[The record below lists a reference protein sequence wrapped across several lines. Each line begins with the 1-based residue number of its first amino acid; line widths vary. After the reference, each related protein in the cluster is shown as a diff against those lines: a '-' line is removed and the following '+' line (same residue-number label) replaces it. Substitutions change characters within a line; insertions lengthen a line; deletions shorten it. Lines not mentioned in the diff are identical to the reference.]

1 MVTAPAAANPVFRKL
16 RRFGELLITLPSFV
30 IFVPPSQRFVGVALV
45 ADSVILVGPFFA
57 HYAIDSDFRQT

>member
-30 IFVPPSQRFVGVALV
+30 IFIPPSQRFVGVACSRFG
-45 ADSVILVGPFFA
+45 DPRRPFFA